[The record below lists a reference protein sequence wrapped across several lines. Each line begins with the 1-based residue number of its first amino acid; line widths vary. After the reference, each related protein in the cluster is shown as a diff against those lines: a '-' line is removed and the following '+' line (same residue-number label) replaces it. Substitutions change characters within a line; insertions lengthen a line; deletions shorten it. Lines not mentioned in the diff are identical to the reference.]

1 MGLGFPQTLEVGPGD
16 GSAPQD
22 VEAPDQFEVH
32 VARELH
38 DQVAH
43 PLIELLLQIR
53 ELRVAHGDEPVAQ
66 ELAAV
71 EDSTRQVLRQS
82 REMLIDLRGRGH
94 IRINFTQA
102 LRAEL
107 PSLPGREPDLHVTSR
122 WPRRINGW
130 AAFNLQRII
139 QQAVVNAWQHG
150 RARNV
155 RIYLDVNEADQAVVA
170 VVDDGIGLQSA
181 TDGFGMV
188 GMRERA
194 EILGGTLSAESKSP
208 GGTRIEVRLPRYR
221 LE

>member
-1 MGLGFPQTLEVGPGD
+1 MGLGFPQTLEVRLD
-16 GSAPQD
+16 DASAPQD
-22 VEAPDQFEVH
+22 AEAPGRYEAH

-53 ELRVAHGDEPVAQ
+53 ELRLAHRDEPVAQ
-66 ELAAV
+66 ELIAV
-71 EDSTRQVLRQS
+71 EESARQVLRQS
-82 REMLIDLRGRGH
+82 REMLIDLRGRGR
-94 IRINFTQA
+94 IRINFIQA

-107 PSLPGREPDLHVTSR
+107 PSLPGREPDLHATSR

-150 RARNV
+150 RARKV
-155 RIYLDVNEADQAVVA
+155 RIYLDVNEANQAVVA
-170 VVDDGIGLQSA
+170 VVDDGIGIQSA

-194 EILGGTLSAESKSP
+194 VILGGTLTVESK
-208 GGTRIEVRLPRYR
+208 GAGARIEVRLPRQR